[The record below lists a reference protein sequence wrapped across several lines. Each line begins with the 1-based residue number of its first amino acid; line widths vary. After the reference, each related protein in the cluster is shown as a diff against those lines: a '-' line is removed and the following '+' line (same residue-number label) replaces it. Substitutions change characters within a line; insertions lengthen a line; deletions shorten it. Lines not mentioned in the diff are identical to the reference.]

1 MVKGRLQ
8 TLFSFFLVIRST
20 HSPSLRCS
28 QERFLEFREETQGK
42 MLYACYN
49 IFKRGNTMDYS
60 ALLKNLRET
69 LLITQTELADMLNV
83 SFATV
88 NRWENKRTEP
98 TLKARRKI
106 RELCQ
111 ENNIELEKFK
121 YE

>member
-1 MVKGRLQ
+1 
-8 TLFSFFLVIRST
+8 
-20 HSPSLRCS
+20 
-28 QERFLEFREETQGK
+28 
-42 MLYACYN
+42 
-49 IFKRGNTMDYS
+49 MDYS

-98 TLKARRKI
+98 TLKAKRKI
-106 RELCQ
+106 RGLCQ
-111 ENNIELEKFK
+111 ENNIEMEKFK

>member
-1 MVKGRLQ
+1 
-8 TLFSFFLVIRST
+8 
-20 HSPSLRCS
+20 
-28 QERFLEFREETQGK
+28 
-42 MLYACYN
+42 
-49 IFKRGNTMDYS
+49 MDYS

-98 TLKARRKI
+98 TLKTKRKI

-111 ENNIELEKFK
+111 ENNIEMEKFK